1 MSSFKVQNVTIQQ
14 SVVKSGI
21 VNDNPFANISFCNAT
36 ISSLPVYCSLH
47 NDSGGNVPGGAH
59 HVNSSN
65 GYLNLPFDTYLGAR
79 KHIYFDGSG
88 IHMTLK
94 KLIFFGFFLIS
105 FNSCLKMS
113 STTATAAAPTPAV
126 ILEHDQ
132 YSVDIFNV
140 MMSIENKSKVDP
152 EYMSRR
158 TSINSK
164 MRAILIDWIVEVH
177 AHYKFELETLF
188 LTVNIIDRY
197 LAIEDVHRKNLQLVG
212 ITALFMACKYEE
224 VSFLETEEYA
234 NVTDNAYTVKEI
246 LDMEADIFKKLG
258 YCISVP
264 SSNKFLGFFTSVI
277 EVDIGFCT
285 YFIERILQEYS
296 MIKFLPS
303 ILASSAIYI
312 MREDSKEDVE
322 LWPSELEKLTGYK
335 EEDLEEC
342 VDMMKE
348 ICGKISRPSTTALR
362 AVDKKYGF

>member
-1 MSSFKVQNVTIQQ
+1 
-14 SVVKSGI
+14 
-21 VNDNPFANISFCNAT
+21 
-36 ISSLPVYCSLH
+36 
-47 NDSGGNVPGGAH
+47 
-59 HVNSSN
+59 
-65 GYLNLPFDTYLGAR
+65 
-79 KHIYFDGSG
+79 
-88 IHMTLK
+88 
-94 KLIFFGFFLIS
+94 
-105 FNSCLKMS
+105 
-113 STTATAAAPTPAV
+113 
-126 ILEHDQ
+126 
-132 YSVDIFNV
+132 
-140 MMSIENKSKVDP
+140 
-152 EYMSRR
+152 
-158 TSINSK
+158 
-164 MRAILIDWIVEVH
+164 
-177 AHYKFELETLF
+177 
-188 LTVNIIDRY
+188 
-197 LAIEDVHRKNLQLVG
+197 
-212 ITALFMACKYEE
+212 MACKYEE

-277 EVDIGFCT
+277 EVDIWFCT

-296 MIKFLPS
+296 IIKFLPS

-348 ICGKISRPSTTALR
+348 ICGEISRPSTTALR